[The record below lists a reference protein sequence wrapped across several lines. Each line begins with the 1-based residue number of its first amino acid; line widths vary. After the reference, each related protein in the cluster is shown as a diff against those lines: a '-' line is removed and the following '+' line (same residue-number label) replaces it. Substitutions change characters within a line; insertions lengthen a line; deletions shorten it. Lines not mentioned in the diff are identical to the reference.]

1 MKRGGP
7 IVDWYEEE
15 VRFMERAADADP
27 GPIRPVA
34 FYGSSSI
41 RLWST
46 LADDLGDARIVNL
59 GFGGSTLAACAHFFE
74 RLVVPRR
81 PASLVLYAGDNDLG
95 DGRSARDVFGSF
107 RALVDQ
113 LDAHLGPI
121 PFAYISIKPSPAR
134 RTLIDEIRSANE
146 MILGEVRSRPN
157 SDYIDVFTP
166 MLGPD
171 GRPRL
176 DLYVE
181 DGLHLSRAGYDLW
194 ADQILMHR
202 DAIL

>member
-1 MKRGGP
+1 MDDEGGS
-7 IVDWYEEE
+7 IVEWYEEE
-15 VRFMERAADADP
+15 VQFMERAAAAGP

-41 RLWST
+41 RLWSS
-46 LADDLGDARIVNL
+46 LADDLGDVRIVNL

-113 LDAHLGPI
+113 LDARLGPI
-121 PFAYISIKPSPAR
+121 PFAFISIKPSPAR
-134 RTLIDEIRSANE
+134 RK
-146 MILGEVRSRPN
+146 
-157 SDYIDVFTP
+157 
-166 MLGPD
+166 
-171 GRPRL
+171 
-176 DLYVE
+176 
-181 DGLHLSRAGYDLW
+181 
-194 ADQILMHR
+194 QILMHR
-202 DAIL
+202 DVIL